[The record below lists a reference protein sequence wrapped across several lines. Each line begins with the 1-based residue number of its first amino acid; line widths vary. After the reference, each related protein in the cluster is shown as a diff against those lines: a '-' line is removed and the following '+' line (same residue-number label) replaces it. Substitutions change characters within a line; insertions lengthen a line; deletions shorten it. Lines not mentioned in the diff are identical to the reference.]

1 MPQIR
6 VKTPFKFAHLGHQ
19 VEEFAA
25 ADEPRDT
32 TGEVA
37 AVAVAEGWAELV
49 QTPAQSTEELA
60 LPAAP
65 ENKDA
70 APQRKRK
77 AVLEI
82 QNAAI
87 GLKDTNHG

>member
-6 VKTPFKFAHLGHQ
+6 VNTPFKFAHLGHQ

-25 ADEPRDT
+25 SDEPRET
-32 TGEVA
+32 TEEVV

-49 QTPAQSTEELA
+49 QTPAQPTEELA

-70 APQRKRK
+70 ARQRKTK
-77 AVLEI
+77 AHTPEP
-82 QNAAI
+82 Q
-87 GLKDTNHG
+87 G

>member
-6 VKTPFKFAHLGHQ
+6 VKTPFKFAHHGHQ

-25 ADEPRDT
+25 ADEPRET
-32 TGEVA
+32 TDEVV
-37 AVAVAEGWAELV
+37 AVAVAEGWADLV
-49 QTPAQSTEELA
+49 QTPARSEELA
-60 LPAAP
+60 LPEAP

-87 GLKDTNHG
+87 GLKDTHHG